1 MKTAEAL
8 SQLGV
13 NDQTLCAQ
21 QYQDLQGKGY
31 FIVKNYFSKADVAWM
46 GAEFDRLQAIEG
58 EQGGHEVHTEA
69 GAPRLSNILNKSTA
83 FDVCLECKPLLA
95 AAFHVLGP
103 EIKVHG
109 FNIRDAAPGQ
119 GHQRLHSDGP
129 KIEVGDY
136 RVVNSLILIDPF
148 EADNGATRIV
158 PGTHQNGER
167 PQDTLDDANGP
178 LSRRNHRHRAGR
190 RAGCAQCPH
199 LAWGHMQCQWQTA
212 AGTASLLHPAGPAPT
227 ACPAGVHHAGFV
239 RAHERS
245 TSLSAGHLIAVTSD
259 HWLLVLG

>member
-8 SQLGV
+8 SQLDV

-31 FIVKNYFSKADVAWM
+31 FIVENYFSKADVAWM

-129 KIEVGDY
+129 KIEAGDY
-136 RVVNSLILIDPF
+136 RAVNSLILLDPF

-167 PQDTLDDANGP
+167 PQDTLDDANAPYPGEIIV
-178 LSRRNHRHRAGR
+178 
-190 RAGCAQCPH
+190 
-199 LAWGHMQCQWQTA
+199 TA
-212 AGTASLLHPAGPAPT
+212 PAGALVVLNAHTWHGGTCNVSGKRRRVLHLSYTRRDQPQQLVQQEYITPALYE
-227 ACPAGVHHAGFV
+227 
-239 RAHERS
+239 RMNEAHRY
-245 TSLSAGHLIAVTSD
+245 
-259 HWLLVLG
+259 LLDI